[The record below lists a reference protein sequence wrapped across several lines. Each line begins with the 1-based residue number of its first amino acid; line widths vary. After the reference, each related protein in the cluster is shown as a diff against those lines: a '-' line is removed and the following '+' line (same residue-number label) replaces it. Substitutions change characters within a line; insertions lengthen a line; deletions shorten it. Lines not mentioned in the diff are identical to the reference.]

1 MAIVFE
7 WAGRT
12 PKGTIQKGEL
22 TASSKEEVI
31 AHLRRQRII
40 PTVIAPKPKDI
51 FKFRLPF
58 RGKVKDKDII
68 VFTRQFATMLDAG
81 LPLVQALDI
90 LSKQTVNK
98 TLAKAI
104 VDIKADVE
112 GGSTYADALRRYPRV
127 FGELYA
133 NMVAAGE
140 AGGIL
145 DTVLKRLAQYIEKA
159 MKLKKKVKGAMI
171 YPSFIIGAAVIVVT
185 IIMVLVIPTFAKMF
199 AQFGGV
205 LPLPTRMIIAVS
217 EFLGGL
223 GGLLI
228 LGSIIGVV
236 VFIAQFRRTEMGKK
250 TIDTLLLKLP
260 VLGELIRKVAIAK
273 FTRTL
278 GTLVGSGIPILDGLE
293 ITAKTAGNKVIEK
306 AVLQTRD
313 AVTVGKTI
321 AEPLAQSG
329 IFPPMVT
336 EMISVGESVGA
347 LENMLTKIGD
357 FYEEEVDAAVTNIT
371 AMIEPVLIV
380 FLGVTIGSIVISMYL
395 PIFRLI
401 QLVR

>member
-22 TASSKEEVI
+22 TAASKEEVI
-31 AHLRRQRII
+31 AHLRRQHII
-40 PTVIAPKPKDI
+40 PTVIAPKPKAI

-68 VFTRQFATMLDAG
+68 VFTRQFATMIDAG

-112 GGSTYADALRRYPRV
+112 GGSTYADALRGHPRV
-127 FGELYA
+127 FSELYA

-145 DTVLKRLAQYIEKA
+145 DTILNRLTQYIEKA

-171 YPSFIIGAAVIVVT
+171 YPSFIIGAAVIVVA

-199 AQFGGV
+199 AQFGGE
-205 LPLPTRMIIAVS
+205 LPLPTRMIIAAS

-236 VFIAQFRRTEMGKK
+236 VFIAQFRRTETGKK
-250 TIDTLLLKLP
+250 TIDALLLKLP
-260 VLGELIRKVAIAK
+260 VFGELIRKVAIAK

-278 GTLVGSGIPILDGLE
+278 GTLVGSGVPILDGLE

-321 AEPLAQSG
+321 AVPLSQSG

-347 LENMLTKIGD
+347 LESMLTKIGD
-357 FYEEEVDAAVTNIT
+357 FYEEEVDAAVANLT

-380 FLGVTIGSIVISMYL
+380 FLGITIGFIVISMYL

>member
-22 TASSKEEVI
+22 TAVSKEEVI
-31 AHLRRQRII
+31 AHLRRQHII
-40 PTVIAPKPKDI
+40 PTVIAPKPKAI

-68 VFTRQFATMLDAG
+68 VFTRQFATMIDAG

-112 GGSTYADALRRYPRV
+112 GGSTYADALRGHPRV
-127 FGELYA
+127 FSELYA

-145 DTVLKRLAQYIEKA
+145 DTILNRLTQYIEKA

-171 YPSFIIGAAVIVVT
+171 YPSFIIGAAVIVVA

-199 AQFGGV
+199 AQFGGE
-205 LPLPTRMIIAVS
+205 LPLPTRMIIAAS

-236 VFIAQFRRTEMGKK
+236 VFIAQFRRTETGKK
-250 TIDTLLLKLP
+250 TIDALLLKLP
-260 VLGELIRKVAIAK
+260 VFGELIRKVAIAK

-278 GTLVGSGIPILDGLE
+278 GTLVGSGVPILDGLE

-321 AEPLAQSG
+321 AKPLSQSG

-357 FYEEEVDAAVTNIT
+357 FYEEEVDAAVANLT

-380 FLGVTIGSIVISMYL
+380 FLGITIGFIVISMYL

>member
-22 TASSKEEVI
+22 TAVSKEEVI
-31 AHLRRQRII
+31 AHLRRQHII
-40 PTVIAPKPKDI
+40 PTVIAPKPKAI

-68 VFTRQFATMLDAG
+68 VFTRQFATMIDAG

-112 GGSTYADALRRYPRV
+112 GGSTYADALRGHPRV
-127 FGELYA
+127 FSELYA

-145 DTVLKRLAQYIEKA
+145 DTILNRLTQYIEKA

-171 YPSFIIGAAVIVVT
+171 YPSFIIGAAVIVVA

-199 AQFGGV
+199 AQFGGE
-205 LPLPTRMIIAVS
+205 LPLPTRMIIAAS
-217 EFLGGL
+217 KFLGGL

-236 VFIAQFRRTEMGKK
+236 VFIAQFRRTETGKK
-250 TIDTLLLKLP
+250 TIDALLLKIP
-260 VLGELIRKVAIAK
+260 VFGELIRKVAIAK

-278 GTLVGSGIPILDGLE
+278 GTLVGSGVPILDGLE

-321 AEPLAQSG
+321 AKPLSQSG

-357 FYEEEVDAAVTNIT
+357 FYEEEVDAAVANLT

-380 FLGVTIGSIVISMYL
+380 FLGITIGFIVISMYL

>member
-7 WAGRT
+7 WEGRT

-22 TASSKEEVI
+22 TAVSKEEVI
-31 AHLRRQRII
+31 AQLRRQHII
-40 PTVIAPKPKDI
+40 PTVIAPKPKAV

-68 VFTRQFATMLDAG
+68 VFTRQFATMINAG

-112 GGSTYADALRRYPRV
+112 GGSTYANALRRHPRV
-127 FGELYA
+127 FSELYA

-145 DTVLKRLAQYIEKA
+145 DTILNRLTQYIEKA
-159 MKLKKKVKGAMI
+159 MKLKKKVKGAMV
-171 YPSFIIGAAVIVVT
+171 YPSFIIGAAVIVIA

-199 AQFGGV
+199 AQFGGA
-205 LPLPTRMIIAVS
+205 LPLPTRMVIAVS

-228 LGSIIGVV
+228 LGGIIGVV
-236 VFIAQFRRTEMGKK
+236 VFIAQFRRTETGKK
-250 TIDTLLLKLP
+250 TIDALLLNLP
-260 VLGELIRKVAIAK
+260 VFGELIRKVAIAK

-321 AEPLAQSG
+321 AEPLSQSG
-329 IFPPMVT
+329 MFPPMVT

-347 LENMLTKIGD
+347 LEGMLTKIGD
-357 FYEEEVDAAVTNIT
+357 FYEEEVDAAVATLT
-371 AMIEPVLIV
+371 SMIEPVLIV
-380 FLGVTIGSIVISMYL
+380 FLGITIGFIVISMYL
-395 PIFRLI
+395 PIFSLI